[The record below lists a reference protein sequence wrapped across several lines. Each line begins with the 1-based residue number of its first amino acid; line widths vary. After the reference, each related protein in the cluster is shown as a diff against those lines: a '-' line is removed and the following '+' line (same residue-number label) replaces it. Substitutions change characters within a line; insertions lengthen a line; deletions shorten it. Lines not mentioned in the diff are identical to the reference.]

1 MDLEQRLARL
11 ERANRRMKRIGALV
25 LVVAGAVVLSGAA
38 QGKDLP
44 HLEVAS
50 LTVKDQDG
58 DVRARLSPL
67 ETGASLNLYD
77 KGGKT
82 QAEFRTVAD
91 VGSGLIL
98 AGKDGVQAT
107 LTVGA
112 GSSALRLRD
121 KGGKLRAELAAAAD
135 GSPALALFDK
145 AGGLRAVLDVDADG
159 SLFLYD
165 KDGKVRAGLTVLGDG
180 SPSLLLFDKEET
192 PRAVLDTGTTK
203 TAAGTLTLYDAKGDV
218 IWQAPR

>member
-1 MDLEQRLARL
+1 MNLEQRLARL

-25 LVVAGAVVLSGAA
+25 LVVAAAALLSGAA
-38 QGKDLP
+38 QGKELP

-58 DVRARLSPL
+58 DVRAKLSPL

-112 GSSALRLRD
+112 GSSALD
-121 KGGKLRAELAAAAD
+121 
-135 GSPALALFDK
+135 
-145 AGGLRAVLDVDADG
+145 
-159 SLFLYD
+159 LYD

-218 IWQAPR
+218 I